1 MAEPGI
7 QLLLVLCSPETL
19 GTFFNTD
26 HIKTTKLLQ
35 YEYLS
40 VPHTLDSN
48 TLKHFQNIT
57 LKNLPEILW

>member
-40 VPHTLDSN
+40 VL
-48 TLKHFQNIT
+48 
-57 LKNLPEILW
+57 ILWTQIH